1 MNEKEMSAKMMA
13 VINRIAQNANDP
25 VYVKNTAEDFLG
37 DLFCDY
43 LKNGARAMFCMTDK
57 GPAYILDTEYGSYSV
72 PFVVLNKKLAAALS
86 TSASTMIESEDE
98 KKNLVYDLDND
109 ACSTNKLND
118 IVDAEEHHT
127 IIKKNEGTGEDQDG
141 ENTPPATTVPFDVSN
156 TNKTPEDTI
165 EASIPELRTS
175 RSTDN
180 ATNSENDFST
190 TPKEIETES
199 HENVRNEETD
209 MHDDH
214 SALEFAQAT
223 EAENIQQEMPVSNEI
238 KAETDTIET
247 TSAAR
252 ADEKNGNAASNI
264 AAFRDSFATQS
275 VEDPSEEY
283 DDEEDESYRLNAKW
297 THHQNSEDMQNVY
310 QEALTDANN
319 EEQKKDND
327 DTQNFK
333 KVENGEKPK
342 QRVFLW
348 GLKKNVT
355 QEEKN
360 TPLTSDGGKNK
371 KFSAISEV
379 IENVESKPFEYPND
393 GGELFKHTHHITIT
407 MKYNVDAVIGTYT
420 VEFWPTWIQTRI
432 GANGQTYA
440 ECLVRIS
447 DDKGTEMIAVT
458 DRTNKEFTY
467 KFQGT
472 TYTFKMVGVWNS
484 GMLTTHVS
492 IDDDSKYKLIDD
504 FKREEPRNLT
514 RDFLDQFESIE
525 RGQPQYFIVPLR
537 SDNRGEAKIPII
549 GIAKD
554 GNSKY
559 ILARLNDN
567 TCQYR
572 HNNKTR
578 EISGHWENGKFCIS
592 IV

>member
-1 MNEKEMSAKMMA
+1 ML
-13 VINRIAQNANDP
+13 
-25 VYVKNTAEDFLG
+25 ED
-37 DLFCDY
+37 
-43 LKNGARAMFCMTDK
+43 
-57 GPAYILDTEYGSYSV
+57 
-72 PFVVLNKKLAAALS
+72 
-86 TSASTMIESEDE
+86 
-98 KKNLVYDLDND
+98 
-109 ACSTNKLND
+109 
-118 IVDAEEHHT
+118 
-127 IIKKNEGTGEDQDG
+127 
-141 ENTPPATTVPFDVSN
+141 
-156 TNKTPEDTI
+156 
-165 EASIPELRTS
+165 
-175 RSTDN
+175 
-180 ATNSENDFST
+180 
-190 TPKEIETES
+190 
-199 HENVRNEETD
+199 
-209 MHDDH
+209 
-214 SALEFAQAT
+214 
-223 EAENIQQEMPVSNEI
+223 
-238 KAETDTIET
+238 
-247 TSAAR
+247 
-252 ADEKNGNAASNI
+252 
-264 AAFRDSFATQS
+264 
-275 VEDPSEEY
+275 
-283 DDEEDESYRLNAKW
+283 
-297 THHQNSEDMQNVY
+297 
-310 QEALTDANN
+310 
-319 EEQKKDND
+319 
-327 DTQNFK
+327 
-333 KVENGEKPK
+333 VEN
-342 QRVFLW
+342 
-348 GLKKNVT
+348 
-355 QEEKN
+355 
-360 TPLTSDGGKNK
+360 
-371 KFSAISEV
+371 
-379 IENVESKPFEYPND
+379 KPFEYPND
-393 GGELFKHTHHITIT
+393 GGELFKHTHNITIT

-504 FKREEPRNLT
+504 FKREEPKNLT
-514 RDFLDQFESIE
+514 QNFLDQFESIE

>member
-1 MNEKEMSAKMMA
+1 M
-13 VINRIAQNANDP
+13 
-25 VYVKNTAEDFLG
+25 
-37 DLFCDY
+37 
-43 LKNGARAMFCMTDK
+43 
-57 GPAYILDTEYGSYSV
+57 
-72 PFVVLNKKLAAALS
+72 
-86 TSASTMIESEDE
+86 
-98 KKNLVYDLDND
+98 
-109 ACSTNKLND
+109 
-118 IVDAEEHHT
+118 
-127 IIKKNEGTGEDQDG
+127 
-141 ENTPPATTVPFDVSN
+141 
-156 TNKTPEDTI
+156 
-165 EASIPELRTS
+165 
-175 RSTDN
+175 
-180 ATNSENDFST
+180 
-190 TPKEIETES
+190 
-199 HENVRNEETD
+199 
-209 MHDDH
+209 
-214 SALEFAQAT
+214 
-223 EAENIQQEMPVSNEI
+223 
-238 KAETDTIET
+238 
-247 TSAAR
+247 
-252 ADEKNGNAASNI
+252 
-264 AAFRDSFATQS
+264 
-275 VEDPSEEY
+275 
-283 DDEEDESYRLNAKW
+283 
-297 THHQNSEDMQNVY
+297 
-310 QEALTDANN
+310 
-319 EEQKKDND
+319 
-327 DTQNFK
+327 
-333 KVENGEKPK
+333 
-342 QRVFLW
+342 W
-348 GLKKNVT
+348 GLKKNIT
-355 QEEKN
+355 QGEQN
-360 TPLTSDGGKNK
+360 TPLTSDSGKKK
-371 KFSAISEV
+371 KFLVISEA
-379 IENVESKPFEYPND
+379 IENIENKPFEYPND

-420 VEFWPTWIQTRI
+420 VEFWPTWIRTRM

-504 FKREEPRNLT
+504 FKREEPKNLT
-514 RDFLDQFESIE
+514 QNFLDQFESIE